1 VDSSLIRGDD
11 SAGAAAPGLEVRLL
25 GGLQIRHDGVPL
37 PLGGRRPQ
45 CVLAVL
51 LLNHGRTVSRDDL
64 AEWAWPST
72 PPDTVD
78 RQIANYIAALRRALK
93 PVGDRIQ
100 LLARHPGFTALVEPT
115 LLDTERFAQLSAQ
128 AHAAGSRFEQQLSV
142 ELLGE
147 ALGMWRGRALD
158 GLETP
163 YLRRRAETLEAE
175 RCGAVLALAEAHR
188 HTGQPAQSVA
198 MLRDLWG
205 RHPENDAVAA
215 ALVRTLT
222 AAGRTDEAAGF
233 AADAERAAHQ
243 RGRTPSSELRQ
254 AHSDALSGSAPT
266 GLPRTAGAYRAPRQL
281 PTDTGTFT
289 GRKKEVSELVQLV
302 KQAHAGSNP
311 GTVVIC
317 ALDGMGGVGKTALAV
332 HVGHLLLDEF
342 PDGQLFVDLH
352 GYTRGMAPREPADVL
367 AAALQALGV
376 SPNQLPADLDA
387 RAALFRDR
395 LAGTS
400 TLVLLDNAVDEAQI
414 RPLLPAS
421 EHCLV
426 LITSRKRFKGL
437 DDAYVLPLDVLPA
450 TDAVALFRQVAGPVR
465 IPANDPLLEQIT
477 ALCGNLPLALRMAA
491 AIFRNRPAWTL
502 ERLARKLSTA
512 PTNLEAFFD
521 GDRNLAAV
529 FDLSYHS
536 LSDHQQSAFRH
547 LALVP
552 GPDADAA
559 AVAALLDT
567 DPLTA
572 DRLLQE
578 LADHSLLAEP
588 VPGRYQMH
596 DLVRLYAGA
605 LVADDPG
612 QGRGAAFDRLLTFY
626 QHTAMRADALV
637 AHHTRPGPVGP
648 APAHPPALP
657 DQEAALGWLRA
668 ERTNLEAALG
678 AAVAAD
684 RAGRVVALTAGM
696 AALLRTDGPLPPAI
710 AMHAAAVAA
719 AQRIGDR
726 LGQARA
732 LAELGDV
739 RLLTGD
745 LSGAARDLE
754 AAQGLFRELG
764 DRRGQATALNE
775 LGDVRFV
782 AGDFAAA
789 IRDQESAL
797 ELFRELGDRLGQ
809 ATAMTQSGAVRLSM
823 CDLAGGARDLESA
836 LELFRELGDRHG
848 QAHALSYLGQMR
860 WSTGDHPSAMRAL
873 ETSLELFR
881 DLGHRLGQANV
892 TGMLGQV
899 RLSAGEYPDAMR
911 ELEAALELFGEHGN
925 QHGTATALALR
936 GQVRLLTGDLPGAAL
951 DLDTALG
958 LFRDL
963 GDRGSEA
970 TMLSHRA
977 AVFIGADEPAQAL
990 ALYRQALLLSREV
1003 RKPDDEALALSGIG
1017 ECLLGRGETADG
1029 VGHLGRALKIYQRL
1043 GMRADEERVRARLAG
1058 LGTGLGTG

>member
-1 VDSSLIRGDD
+1 MDSSRIRRDD
-11 SAGAAAPGLEVRLL
+11 SAGPAEPGLEVRLL

-45 CVLAVL
+45 CLLAVL
-51 LLNHGRTVSRDDL
+51 LLNHGHTVSRDDL

-100 LLARHPGFTALVEPT
+100 LLARHPGFTALIEPT

-289 GRKKEVSELVQLV
+289 GREEEVSELVRLV

-465 IPANDPLLEQIT
+465 IPANDPLLERIT

-552 GPDADAA
+552 GPDADVD

-605 LVADDPG
+605 LVADDPE

-626 QHTAMRADALV
+626 QHTATRADALV

-668 ERTNLEAALG
+668 ERSNLEAALG

-797 ELFRELGDRLGQ
+797 ELFRELGDR
-809 ATAMTQSGAVRLSM
+809 
-823 CDLAGGARDLESA
+823 
-836 LELFRELGDRHG
+836 HG

-860 WSTGDHPSAMRAL
+860 WSTGDYPSAMRAL

-899 RLSAGEYPDAMR
+899 RLSAAEYPDAMR
-911 ELEAALELFGEHGN
+911 ELEAALELFREHGN

-1029 VGHLGRALKIYQRL
+1029 VGHLGRALRIYQRL
-1043 GMRADEERVRARLAG
+1043 GMRADQERVRGRLAG
-1058 LGTGLGTG
+1058 LGTG